1 MKFMK
6 RTTSCTY
13 FMMIRRSRAYADE
26 NSLDRFASKNILN
39 SNECD
44 LMAKLFLQYLPICN
58 NKICSM
64 ALKNYQIRFNILPN
78 TKLTIKKLPKTKCC
92 HFGKIQRLFVEGL
105 TSFWAKFSA
114 YFGNILCRWA
124 SFDCWQPSHL
134 VILEGRKLKWLS
146 SFLQFWG
153 CPKTCVLFRVLLPNR
168 VLCQRLQQLFVAIKI
183 EVTASLESLWPQFRH
198 PFKHSA
204 SASASVFSFSFHVQK
219 KLKSK
224 TKIFCRNILRNS
236 ASF

>member
-78 TKLTIKKLPKTKCC
+78 TKLTFKKLPKTKCC
-92 HFGKIQRLFVEGL
+92 HFGKILPL
-105 TSFWAKFSA
+105 
-114 YFGNILCRWA
+114 
-124 SFDCWQPSHL
+124 L
-134 VILEGRKLKWLS
+134 VTLIVTLWLHLS
-146 SFLQFWG
+146 SCFCCIDSFLSSAENYF
-153 CPKTCVLFRVLLPNR
+153 NR
-168 VLCQRLQQLFVAIKI
+168 D
-183 EVTASLESLWPQFRH
+183 
-198 PFKHSA
+198 
-204 SASASVFSFSFHVQK
+204 
-219 KLKSK
+219 
-224 TKIFCRNILRNS
+224 
-236 ASF
+236 